1 MKKYE
6 FLYKV
11 MFSDCDPAKIVF
23 YPKYF
28 QWFDIA
34 TQKMFNQAGLEWSK
48 FWPENDL
55 AGFPI
60 VDASATFKGPARM
73 DDELVIESWIA
84 KCREKIF
91 VVNHRIIKNGVVI
104 VEGKEVRACVKQ
116 DKSSEKGIK
125 AVPLPEEAVRMLTK

>member
-34 TQKMFNQAGLEWSK
+34 TQKMFNLR
-48 FWPENDL
+48 
-55 AGFPI
+55 
-60 VDASATFKGPARM
+60 TFQP
-73 DDELVIESWIA
+73 
-84 KCREKIF
+84 
-91 VVNHRIIKNGVVI
+91 
-104 VEGKEVRACVKQ
+104 RAQ
-116 DKSSEKGIK
+116 RWALG
-125 AVPLPEEAVRMLTK
+125 TKK